1 MKMYLDCY
9 PCVVRHAL
17 EASRMVTDD
26 ELIHLNVLKSVF
38 KILGEL
44 PSDSSPQEITT
55 IVHRKIK
62 KLVGNYDPYKN
73 IKKKY
78 NEISLSMYNDL
89 KRKIIE
95 SEDSL
100 LAAIKLAIAGNIID
114 YGASNRQFNLNQ
126 VICDTLKSDLAIN
139 NYREFKEELG
149 SASRLLYIGDN
160 AGEIV
165 FDKLLVEEIKKET
178 KANIDFI
185 VRGKP
190 ILNDA
195 TIEDAQMV
203 GLDKIVKVIPDG
215 NDSPA
220 FIFSKASKKVRA
232 LFMSSDLIIAKGQGN
247 YESLSESEKNI
258 YFLLRLKCRIIANDI
273 GGKVGDNVLKR
284 F

>member
-1 MKMYLDCY
+1 
-9 PCVVRHAL
+9 
-17 EASRMVTDD
+17 MVTDD

-62 KLVGNYDPYKN
+62 ELVGNYDPYKN
-73 IKKKY
+73 IKKHY

-220 FIFSKASKKVRA
+220 FIFSKSSKKVRD